1 MIVRGI
7 LYGLLGV
14 LAFAGIFVGLS
25 AIAVELYHKLKLRS
39 MRRGR

>member
-1 MIVRGI
+1 MILRGV

-14 LAFAGIFVGLS
+14 FAFTGIFLGLS
-25 AIAVELYHKLKLRS
+25 AIAVELYTKLKLHS